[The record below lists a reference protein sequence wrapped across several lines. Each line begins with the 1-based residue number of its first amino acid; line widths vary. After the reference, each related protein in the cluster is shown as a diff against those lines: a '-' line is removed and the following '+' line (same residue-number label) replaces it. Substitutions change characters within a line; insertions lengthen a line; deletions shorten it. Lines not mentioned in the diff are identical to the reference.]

1 MRLDELMFTI
11 PQCIAVKGSQNW
23 LEGNFYAIRQFFHSR
38 GIPAFAENERNS
50 DAYEK
55 HIYGEHCR
63 TSGKSCHRFCP
74 RRAARTWRRSTRQRD
89 ATERT
94 WFRSFATAGPR
105 SRWCATRAIK
115 IPRSK
120 RRKRAAA

>member
-11 PQCIAVKGSQNW
+11 PQCIVVKSSQNW
-23 LEGNFYAIRQFFHSR
+23 LEGNFSAFRQFFIIG
-38 GIPAFAENERNS
+38 GIIAFANNERKY

-63 TSGKSCHRFCP
+63 TSGKSCHCFRP

-94 WFRSFATAGPR
+94 WIRSFATAG
-105 SRWCATRAIK
+105 
-115 IPRSK
+115 
-120 RRKRAAA
+120 